1 MNCYKNRITDV
12 IHDPL
17 LTKWR
22 GILDTIYPVRAVV
35 YGGCLRDLINGV
47 PHKDVDILVSVPE
60 REDGVQEVM
69 WPIERPL
76 GVHIQWTHGSYCPG
90 METRGVV
97 MVGDCVYQGEQVNFV
112 LTTKSDIMGVALQS
126 DLGCCQVTCGRTG
139 YLTWSQPFIYDLH
152 SNTITVAHCEDA
164 AQLQRSLMRAA
175 RIQQRYPTKEIVV
188 PEKFRRFIP
197 EIKNEGIRAFAAST
211 SPY

>member
-1 MNCYKNRITDV
+1 MSYKNHITDV

-22 GILDTIYPVRAVV
+22 GILDSIYPVRAVL

-47 PHKDVDILVSVPE
+47 QHKDVDILVNVPDSYVLPVTKMVNIE
-60 REDGVQEVM
+60 TLLGVQ
-69 WPIERPL
+69 ID
-76 GVHIQWTHGSYCPG
+76 WTIGNYCPG
-90 METRGVV
+90 MEDRGVV
-97 MVGDCVYQGEQVNFV
+97 SVGDCVYQGERLNFV
-112 LTTKSDIMGVALQS
+112 LTTRSDIMGVALQS

-139 YLTWSQPFIYDLH
+139 YLTWSQRFIYDLH

-164 AQLQRSLMRAA
+164 TQLQRSLMRAT

-197 EIKNEGIRAFAAST
+197 EIKNEILRAFAAGT